1 MIKIKNIFI
10 VIFFALINFTNVN
23 ADIKDGLFITVGNKA
38 ITKSDIVQEMKLIL
52 ILNNMAYSADK
63 KEELERMAIQSTIK
77 RTIKEIEINKYQ
89 ALEYS
94 NVELNNELAKL
105 AINIDMDV
113 ETLRNVCI
121 SNGIDFN
128 YVTSQVKTELQWNS
142 LIFSIYKNRISVNLS
157 EIDEQLKISQTKEE
171 FDEYLV
177 SEIIFKAD
185 EVGQLETTIN
195 EIKNKIEIEGFEN
208 VAMSLSISQ
217 SAVRGGDLGWLNEN
231 EISKK
236 FRKEIINTPVGN
248 ISDPII
254 LSEGV
259 LIFKIRD
266 KRTIKNEIPLE
277 QLKDQLVISE
287 KTKILNM
294 YSLSHYDNLRRLIT
308 IKFYE

>member
-1 MIKIKNIFI
+1 MIKIKKIFI

-171 FDEYLV
+171 FEEYLV

-236 FRKEIINTPVGN
+236 FRKEIINTPVGS

-266 KRTIKNEIPLE
+266 KRTIKNEISLE

-294 YSLSHYDNLRRLIT
+294 YSISHYDNLRRLIT